1 MGIPGLPPGRFSLH
15 RGKHFLLSTKRLP
28 GPEGGG
34 AFSRGSDNYHNHL
47 EITSKLRLKLHM
59 MYSQQEYDMVRRQTM
74 QIEAEKRALL
84 KWVLIVVSLLLA
96 GSVVLTGWMFR
107 RYSMT
112 EDLIRS
118 ADDRKASA
126 ENQLRQVS
134 RERDELKAIQEK
146 NAATVAQRNAVI
158 ESIAPR
164 MLAKSAG
171 DDELTNLAR
180 AINETPGHVIDLP
193 SIPPDNVLRR
203 YRTRVDGQPR
213 AYIMLAA
220 DIEGKW
226 KLYSILVKK

>member
-1 MGIPGLPPGRFSLH
+1 
-15 RGKHFLLSTKRLP
+15 
-28 GPEGGG
+28 
-34 AFSRGSDNYHNHL
+34 
-47 EITSKLRLKLHM
+47 M

-96 GSVVLTGWMFR
+96 GSVILTGWMFR
-107 RYSMT
+107 RYSIS
-112 EDLIRS
+112 EDLIRN
-118 ADDRKASA
+118 ADDRRVSA

-134 RERDELKAIQEK
+134 RELAEKKAIEEK

-158 ESIAPR
+158 DSVVPK
-164 MLAKSAG
+164 MLAKTAS

-180 AINETPGHVIDLP
+180 AIYETPERVIDLP
-193 SIPPDNVLRR
+193 GIPPDNVLRR

-213 AYIMLAA
+213 AYILVAG
-220 DIEGKW
+220 DIDGKW